1 MSCRVLRGWTSG
13 VLPVLLAE
21 EPDTPAWTVDTGRA
35 CSGGTY
41 LDPQGRRNRLM
52 LTLERM
58 AVGCYCYHMFYTY
71 IIIDMYM
78 YFVSNTIKQ
87 SINSWFLAMIR
98 LFVPSLSNL
107 FYID

>member
-21 EPDTPAWTVDTGRA
+21 EPDTPVWTVDTGRA

-87 SINSWFLAMIR
+87 SINSWFLAKIR
-98 LFVPSLSNL
+98 LFVPSLSNM
-107 FYID
+107 FDID